1 MIQML
6 PPEVADAIAAGEV
19 IERPSSVVKELVE
32 NALDAGARRIS
43 IDVRGAGKT
52 SIRVSD
58 DGAGIPADELVLA
71 FVRHTTSKLIK
82 LSDLAVIESFGFRG
96 EALASIAAVADVEC
110 ASGGATLR
118 IRAGDVGELGTGPL
132 LPGMVIEVRDL
143 FANVPAR
150 LKFLKSDAT
159 EVAAI
164 KDIVSA
170 FALLHP
176 HVRFHLTV
184 DSRAA
189 VSTNGDGDR
198 RRAIAA
204 VFGPPVA
211 GEMLEMIGMP
221 LNPHELEGP
230 ATQAAERA
238 AERLALSSRGPLLR
252 VTGMVSQP
260 RLSRG
265 SRDGMVLAVNGR
277 PISARSL
284 VYALEE
290 CYQGRLERGRHPVA
304 VIDVGIDP
312 ELVDVNVHPAKKE
325 VRFRDE
331 GAVFA
336 ALQRAVRAALDG
348 SDPFRYRPAET
359 GAEASTAIPG
369 PQLTLHESPAV
380 MEQTNGHGA
389 TAVLRPIGQAGPGYL
404 VAEGPHGLVLVDQH
418 AAHERVV
425 YNRLL
430 ERLRTG
436 RGASQPLLIPQAV
449 DVDPALIAAAADHR
463 AELANLGLEYEE
475 FGPRS
480 LRITA
485 VPVELPSGRAT
496 AAIQETLAALAENR
510 GDGAM
515 QKAAAALACHSAVKF
530 GDVLDVAEQRRL
542 LADLE
547 AAEESITCPHGRPT
561 RLLVEWQELTRHFR
575 RNY

>member
-1 MIQML
+1 LSEPIRL
-6 PPEVADAIAAGEV
+6 LAPEVADAIAAGEV
-19 IERPSSVVKELVE
+19 IERPASVVKELVE
-32 NALDAGARRIS
+32 NALDSDARRIN
-43 IDVRGAGKT
+43 IDVRGAGRT

-58 DGAGIPADELVLA
+58 DGSGIPADELAIA
-71 FVRHTTSKLIK
+71 FVRHATSKVSK
-82 LSDLAVIESFGFRG
+82 LSDLNAIFSFGFRG
-96 EALASIAAVADVEC
+96 EALASIAAVSDVEC
-110 ASGGATLR
+110 SSGGATIR
-118 IRAGDVGELGTGPL
+118 IRAGEALEQGPGPL
-132 LPGMVIEVRDL
+132 LPGVTIEVRDL

-164 KDIVSA
+164 KDVVGA

-176 HVRFHLTV
+176 HVRFHLTIDARV
-184 DSRAA
+184 A
-189 VSTNGDGDR
+189 VSTTGDGDR

-204 VFGPPVA
+204 VYGAPVA
-211 GEMLEMIGMP
+211 AEVLELIGMP
-221 LNPHELEGP
+221 L
-230 ATQAAERA
+230 A
-238 AERLALSSRGPLLR
+238 S
-252 VTGMVSQP
+252 GMVSQP

-265 SRDGMVLAVNGR
+265 SRDGIVLAVNGR
-277 PISARSL
+277 PISSRAL

-304 VIDVGIDP
+304 VIDIGIDP

-331 GAVFA
+331 GTVFA
-336 ALQRAVRAALDG
+336 ALQRAVRTALDG
-348 SDPFRYRPAET
+348 SEPFRYRPVESTPMVA
-359 GAEASTAIPG
+359 ASGVT
-369 PQLTLHESPAV
+369 PQLTIHEAAV
-380 MEQTNGHGA
+380 ALA
-389 TAVLRPIGQAGPGYL
+389 TAEPAAARDAEAGVLRPIGQAGPGYL

-418 AAHERVV
+418 AAHERVL

-430 ERLRTG
+430 DRLRSG
-436 RGASQPLLIPQAV
+436 RGMSQPLLIPQAV
-449 DVDPALIAAAADHR
+449 DVEPALIAAAADHR
-463 AELANLGLEYEE
+463 ADLANLGLEYEE

-485 VPVELPSGRAT
+485 VPVDMPAGRAT
-496 AAIQETLAALAENR
+496 AAVQETLAALADSR
-510 GDGAM
+510 GDGALE
-515 QKAAAALACHSAVKF
+515 KAAAALACHSAVRF

-547 AAEESITCPHGRPT
+547 STEESVTCPHGRPT

>member
-1 MIQML
+1 MTGAPIHL
-6 PPEVADAIAAGEV
+6 LAPEVADAIAAGEV
-19 IERPSSVVKELVE
+19 IERPASVVKELVE
-32 NALDAGARRIS
+32 NALDADARRINV
-43 IDVRGAGKT
+43 DVRGAGRT

-58 DGAGIPADELVLA
+58 DGAGIPADELRLA
-71 FVRHTTSKLIK
+71 FVRHATSKLVK
-82 LSDLAVIESFGFRG
+82 LSDLTAIASLGFRG

-110 ASGGATLR
+110 ASAGSTLR
-118 IRAGDVGELGTGPL
+118 IRGGEVVDQGSGPL
-132 LPGMVIEVRDL
+132 LPGVTLEVRDL

-164 KDIVSA
+164 KDLVGA

-176 HVRFHLTV
+176 HVRLHLTV
-184 DSRAA
+184 DGRAA
-189 VSTNGDGDR
+189 VSSSGDGDR

-204 VFGPPVA
+204 VFGAAVA
-211 GEMLEMIGMP
+211 AEMLEIVGMP
-221 LNPHELEGP
+221 L
-230 ATQAAERA
+230 
-238 AERLALSSRGPLLR
+238 

-265 SRDGMVLAVNGR
+265 SRDGIVIAVNGR
-277 PISARSL
+277 PISSRSL

-304 VIDVGIDP
+304 VLDIGIDA
-312 ELVDVNVHPAKKE
+312 ELVDVNVHPAKRE

-331 GAVFA
+331 GTVFS

-348 SDPFRYRPAET
+348 SEPYRYRPVEAAPSVLGTRPPSELKLHEAPTALTAAET
-359 GAEASTAIPG
+359 LDGRTEVAG
-369 PQLTLHESPAV
+369 L
-380 MEQTNGHGA
+380 
-389 TAVLRPIGQAGPGYL
+389 LRPIGQVGPGYL

-418 AAHERVV
+418 AAHERVL

-449 DVDPALIAAAADHR
+449 DVEPAMIAAAADHR
-463 AELANLGLEYEE
+463 ADLAKLGLEFEE

-485 VPVELPSGRAT
+485 VPVEMPAGRAT
-496 AAIQETLAALAENR
+496 AAIQETLAALAESR
-510 GDGAM
+510 GDGALE
-515 QKAAAALACHSAVKF
+515 KAAAALACHSAVKF
-530 GDVLDVAEQRRL
+530 GDVLDPSEQRRL

-547 AAEESITCPHGRPT
+547 TTEESVTCPHGRPT

>member
-1 MIQML
+1 MSGSIRL
-6 PPEVADAIAAGEV
+6 LAPEVADAIAAGEV
-19 IERPSSVVKELVE
+19 IERPASVVKELVE
-32 NALDAGARRIS
+32 NGLDAGARRIS
-43 IDVRGAGKT
+43 VDVRGAGKT

-58 DGAGIPADELVLA
+58 DGSGIPAEELSMA
-71 FVRHTTSKLIK
+71 FMRHATSKLSSIG
-82 LSDLAVIESFGFRG
+82 DLAAMQSFGFRG

-110 ASGGATLR
+110 ASGGARLR
-118 IRAGDVGELGTGPL
+118 ARAGEIVEQGAGPL
-132 LPGMVIEVRDL
+132 LPGVAIEVRDL
-143 FANVPAR
+143 FSNVPAR

-164 KDIVSA
+164 KDVVSA
-170 FALLHP
+170 FALIHP
-176 HVRFHLTV
+176 QIRFHLTIDHRV
-184 DSRAA
+184 A
-189 VSTNGDGDR
+189 VSSAGDADR
-198 RRAIAA
+198 RRTIGALYGPAVAA
-204 VFGPPVA
+204 
-211 GEMLEMIGMP
+211 EMLEMVGLP
-221 LNPHELEGP
+221 L
-230 ATQAAERA
+230 
-238 AERLALSSRGPLLR
+238 

-265 SRDGMVLAVNGR
+265 NRDGIVLAVNGR

-304 VIDVGIDP
+304 VIDVEIDP
-312 ELVDVNVHPAKKE
+312 ELVDVNVHPAKRE

-348 SDPFRYRPAET
+348 SEPFRYRPIEGVPAAYGET
-359 GAEASTAIPG
+359 SSS
-369 PQLTLHESPAV
+369 QLTLHEAPVSVAQR
-380 MEQTNGHGA
+380 ETNGQA
-389 TAVLRPIGQAGPGYL
+389 SVAAVLRPIGQAGPGYL
-404 VAEGPHGLVLVDQH
+404 VAEGPAGLVLVDQH
-418 AAHERVV
+418 AAHERVL

-436 RGASQPLLIPQAV
+436 RGGSQPLLIPQAV
-449 DVDPALIAAAADHR
+449 DVDPSLIAAAADHR

-485 VPVELPSGRAT
+485 VPLEMPSSRAT
-496 AAIQETLAALAENR
+496 AAIQETLAALAEHR
-510 GDGAM
+510 GDGAIE
-515 QKAAAALACHSAVKF
+515 KAAVALACHSAVRF
-530 GDVLDVAEQRRL
+530 GDVLDIAEQRRL

-547 AAEESITCPHGRPT
+547 SAEQSITCPHGRPT

>member
-6 PPEVADAIAAGEV
+6 APEVADAIAAGEV
-19 IERPSSVVKELVE
+19 IERPASVVKELVE

-58 DGAGIPADELVLA
+58 DGGGIPAEELVLA
-71 FVRHTTSKLIK
+71 FVRHTTSKLTRLAD
-82 LSDLAVIESFGFRG
+82 LSVIESFGFRG

-110 ASGGATLR
+110 SSGGARLR
-118 IRAGDVGELGTGPL
+118 VRAGEIVEQGSGPL
-132 LPGMVIEVRDL
+132 LPGVVIEVRDL
-143 FANVPAR
+143 FSNVPAR
-150 LKFLKSDAT
+150 LKFLRSDAT
-159 EVAAI
+159 EVATI
-164 KDIVSA
+164 KDVVSA
-170 FALLHP
+170 FAVLHP
-176 HVRFHLTV
+176 HVRFHLTI

-189 VSTNGDGDR
+189 LSSNGDGDQ

-204 VFGPPVA
+204 VYGPPVA
-211 GEMLEMIGMP
+211 AEMLEMTGMP
-221 LNPHELEGP
+221 L
-230 ATQAAERA
+230 
-238 AERLALSSRGPLLR
+238 

-265 SRDGMVLAVNGR
+265 SRDGMMLAVNGR

-290 CYQGRLERGRHPVA
+290 CYQGRLERGRHPIA
-304 VIDVGIDP
+304 VIDIGIDP
-312 ELVDVNVHPAKKE
+312 KLVDVNVHPAKKG

-331 GAVFA
+331 GAIFA

-359 GAEASTAIPG
+359 GSEVVTSVTASP
-369 PQLTLHESPAV
+369 LTLHEAPA
-380 MEQTNGHGA
+380 MLAASETNGHAANGL
-389 TAVLRPIGQAGPGYL
+389 LRPIGQAGPGYL

-418 AAHERVV
+418 AAHERVL

-449 DVDPALIAAAADHR
+449 DVEPALIAAAADR
-463 AELANLGLEYEE
+463 RTELANLGLEYEE

-510 GDGAM
+510 GDGAI

-530 GDVLDVAEQRRL
+530 GDVLDIAEQRRL
-542 LADLE
+542 LSDLE

>member
-1 MIQML
+1 MIARIQL
-6 PPEVADAIAAGEV
+6 LTPEIADAIAAGEV
-19 IERPSSVVKELVE
+19 IERPASVVKELIE
-32 NALDAGARRIS
+32 NSLDAGARRVN
-43 IDVRGAGKT
+43 IDVRGAGKS

-58 DGAGIPADELVLA
+58 DGSGIPADQLSLA
-71 FVRHTTSKLIK
+71 FLRHATSKVTT
-82 LSDLAVIESFGFRG
+82 LSDLAGIGTFGFRG
-96 EALASIAAVADVEC
+96 EALASIGAVADVEC
-110 ASGGATLR
+110 SSGGATIR
-118 IRAGDVGELGTGPL
+118 VRAGGVMEQRSGPP
-132 LPGMVIEVRDL
+132 LPGLVLEVRDL
-143 FANVPAR
+143 FGNVPAR

-170 FALLHP
+170 FAMLHP
-176 HVRFHLTV
+176 HVRFHLAV

-189 VSTNGDGDR
+189 VSTTGDGER

-204 VFGPPVA
+204 VYGAQVA
-211 GEMLEMIGMP
+211 HEILELDG
-221 LNPHELEGP
+221 
-230 ATQAAERA
+230 A
-238 AERLALSSRGPLLR
+238 SRIAGA
-252 VTGMVSQP
+252 VSQP

-265 SRDGMVLAVNGR
+265 SRDGIVLAVNGR
-277 PISARSL
+277 PISARAL

-290 CYQGRLERGRHPVA
+290 CYLGRLERGRHPVA

-336 ALQRAVRAALDG
+336 ALQRSVRAALDG
-348 SDPFRYRPAET
+348 SEPFRYRPLT
-359 GAEASTAIPG
+359 TAPLDPG
-369 PQLTLHESPAV
+369 TRITPQLTLHEAATRLATMEPAIQEAV
-380 MEQTNGHGA
+380 AQ
-389 TAVLRPIGQAGPGYL
+389 AVLRPIGQAGPGYL

-418 AAHERVV
+418 AAHERVL

-430 ERLRTG
+430 ERLRSG
-436 RGASQPLLIPQAV
+436 RGMSQPLLIPQAV
-449 DVDPALIAAAADHR
+449 DVEPALVAAAANHR
-463 AELANLGLEYEE
+463 AELAGLGLEYEE

-485 VPVELPSGRAT
+485 VPVEMPAGRAT
-496 AAIQETLAALAENR
+496 AAVQETLAALAEAR
-510 GDGAM
+510 GDGALE
-515 QKAAAALACHSAVKF
+515 KAAAALACHSAVRF
-530 GDVLDVAEQRRL
+530 GDVLDIAEQRRL

-547 AAEESITCPHGRPT
+547 VADESVTCPHGRPT

>member
-1 MIQML
+1 MIRLL

-19 IERPSSVVKELVE
+19 IERPASVVKELVE
-32 NALDAGARRIS
+32 NALDAGARRIN

-58 DGAGIPADELVLA
+58 DGAGIPADELAIA
-71 FVRHTTSKLIK
+71 FIRHTTSKLGSIA
-82 LSDLAVIESFGFRG
+82 DLAVIASFGFRG
-96 EALASIAAVADVEC
+96 EALASIAAVAEVE
-110 ASGGATLR
+110 ASSSGAALR
-118 IRAGDVGELGTGPL
+118 IRAGEVVEQGGGPL
-132 LPGMVIEVRDL
+132 LPGVAIEVRDL
-143 FANVPAR
+143 FANIPAR

-164 KDIVSA
+164 KDVVSA

-176 HVRFHLTV
+176 HVRFHLTI

-189 VSTNGDGDR
+189 VTTAGDGDR
-198 RRAIAA
+198 RRAVAS
-204 VFGPPVA
+204 VYGQPVA
-211 GEMLEMIGMP
+211 QEMLEIVGVP
-221 LNPHELEGP
+221 L
-230 ATQAAERA
+230 
-238 AERLALSSRGPLLR
+238 
-252 VTGMVSQP
+252 VTGLVSQP

-277 PISARSL
+277 PITARSL

-304 VIDVGIDP
+304 VIDIGIDP

-331 GAVFA
+331 GAVFT
-336 ALQRAVRAALDG
+336 ALQRAVRSALDG
-348 SDPFRYRPAET
+348 SDPFRYRPVE
-359 GAEASTAIPG
+359 STPEVSSAVIAG
-369 PQLTLHESPAV
+369 PLLTLQDAQAAV
-380 MEQTNGHGA
+380 AAAETNGHAA
-389 TAVLRPIGQAGPGYL
+389 TSVLRPIGQAGPGYL
-404 VAEGPHGLVLVDQH
+404 VAEGPHGLVLIDQH
-418 AAHERVV
+418 AAHERIL

-436 RGASQPLLIPQAV
+436 RGTSQPLLIPQAV
-449 DVDPALIAAAADHR
+449 DVEPALMAATADHR
-463 AELANLGLEYEE
+463 EELANLGLEYEE

-480 LRITA
+480 IRITA

-510 GDGAM
+510 GEGAIA
-515 QKAAAALACHSAVKF
+515 KAAAALACHSAVRF
-530 GDVLDVAEQRRL
+530 GDVLDVAEQRHL

-547 AAEESITCPHGRPT
+547 NAEESITCPHGRPT

>member
-1 MIQML
+1 MILML
-6 PPEVADAIAAGEV
+6 APEVADAIAAGEV
-19 IERPSSVVKELVE
+19 IERPASVVKELVE
-32 NALDAGARRIS
+32 NALDAGARRVT

-52 SIRVSD
+52 SIRASD
-58 DGAGIPADELVLA
+58 DGTGIPADELQLA
-71 FVRHTTSKLIK
+71 FLRHTTSKLTSIA
-82 LSDLAVIESFGFRG
+82 DLAAIQSFGFRG

-110 ASGGATLR
+110 ASGGAKLR
-118 IRAGDVGELGTGPL
+118 IRAGEIIDQGGAPL
-132 LPGMVIEVRDL
+132 LPGVVIEVRDL

-164 KDIVSA
+164 KEVVSA

-176 HVRFHLTV
+176 HVRFHLTI

-189 VSTNGDGDR
+189 LSSSGDGDR
-198 RRAIAA
+198 RRAIGAVYGQAVAA
-204 VFGPPVA
+204 
-211 GEMLEMIGMP
+211 EMLELIGMP
-221 LNPHELEGP
+221 IVSG
-230 ATQAAERA
+230 
-238 AERLALSSRGPLLR
+238 
-252 VTGMVSQP
+252 VVSQP

-348 SDPFRYRPAET
+348 SDPFRYRPIDNASPV
-359 GAEASTAIPG
+359 EAVIAG
-369 PQLTLHESPAV
+369 PQLTMHDAGVAIAPAPD
-380 MEQTNGHGA
+380 TNGHA
-389 TAVLRPIGQAGPGYL
+389 TNAVLRPVGQAGPGYL

-418 AAHERVV
+418 AAHERVL

-436 RGASQPLLIPQAV
+436 SGASQPLLIPQAV
-449 DVDPALIAAAADHR
+449 DVEPALMAAASDHR
-463 AELANLGLEYEE
+463 HELANLGLEYEE

-480 LRITA
+480 LRITS
-485 VPVELPSGRAT
+485 VPTELPSGRAT

-510 GDGAM
+510 GDGAIEE
-515 QKAAAALACHSAVKF
+515 AAAALACHSAVRF
-530 GDVLDVAEQRRL
+530 GDVLDIAEQRRL
-542 LADLE
+542 LSDLE
-547 AAEESITCPHGRPT
+547 AAEESVTCPHGRPT

>member
-1 MIQML
+1 MSQSIHL
-6 PPEVADAIAAGEV
+6 LAPEIADAIAAGEV
-19 IERPSSVVKELVE
+19 IERPASVVKELVE
-32 NALDAGARRIS
+32 NALDAEARRIN
-43 IDVRGAGKT
+43 IDVRGSGKT

-58 DGAGIPADELVLA
+58 DGAGIAADELALA
-71 FVRHTTSKLIK
+71 FVRHTTSKVAK
-82 LSDLAVIESFGFRG
+82 LSDLNGIVSFGFRG
-96 EALASIAAVADVEC
+96 EALASIAAVSDVEC
-110 ASGGATLR
+110 GSGGAAIR
-118 IRAGDVGELGTGPL
+118 VRAGELIESGSGPL
-132 LPGMVIEVRDL
+132 LPGVTVEVRDL

-164 KDIVSA
+164 KDVVSA

-176 HVRFHLTV
+176 HVRFHLTI

-198 RRAIAA
+198 RRAISA
-204 VFGPPVA
+204 VFGAAVA
-211 GEMLEMIGMP
+211 AEVLELVGMP
-221 LNPHELEGP
+221 LVAG
-230 ATQAAERA
+230 A
-238 AERLALSSRGPLLR
+238 
-252 VTGMVSQP
+252 VSQP

-265 SRDGMVLAVNGR
+265 SRDGIVLAVNGR
-277 PISARSL
+277 PINARAL

-304 VIDVGIDP
+304 VIDIGIDP

-331 GAVFA
+331 GAVFG

-348 SDPFRYRPAET
+348 SEPFRYRPVESGPPLAT
-359 GAEASTAIPG
+359 GPST
-369 PQLTLHESPAV
+369 PQLTIHQAASALLTAEPAV
-380 MEQTNGHGA
+380 SQNVGP
-389 TAVLRPIGQAGPGYL
+389 AVLRPIGQVGPGYL

-418 AAHERVV
+418 AAHERVL

-430 ERLRTG
+430 ERLRSG
-436 RGASQPLLIPQAV
+436 RGMSQPLLIPQAV
-449 DVDPALIAAAADHR
+449 DVEPALIAAAADHR
-463 AELANLGLEYEE
+463 SDLANLGLEYEE

-485 VPVELPSGRAT
+485 VPVEMPAGRAT
-496 AAIQETLAALAENR
+496 AAVQETLAALAENR
-510 GDGAM
+510 GDGALE
-515 QKAAAALACHSAVKF
+515 KAAAALACHSAVRF

-547 AAEESITCPHGRPT
+547 STEESVTCPHGRPT

>member
-1 MIQML
+1 VTTKIAVL
-6 PPEVADAIAAGEV
+6 APRVADQIAAGEV
-19 IERPSSVVKELVE
+19 VERPASVVKELVE

-43 IDVRGAGKT
+43 IDARGAGKT

-58 DGAGIPADELVLA
+58 DGAGIPADELAVA
-71 FVRHTTSKLIK
+71 FLRHTTSKLTK
-82 LSDLAVIESFGFRG
+82 LADLITIQSFGFRG
-96 EALASIAAVADVEC
+96 EALASIAAVADVESSS
-110 ASGGATLR
+110 AGARLR
-118 IRAGDVGELGTGPL
+118 IRAGELLEQGVGPV
-132 LPGMVIEVRDL
+132 LPGVVVEVRDL

-164 KDIVSA
+164 KEVVSA

-176 HVRFHLTV
+176 HVRFHLTI

-189 VSTNGDGDR
+189 VSSSGDGDR

-204 VFGPPVA
+204 VYGPPVA
-211 GEMLEMIGMP
+211 AEMLEMVGMP
-221 LNPHELEGP
+221 LV
-230 ATQAAERA
+230 A
-238 AERLALSSRGPLLR
+238 
-252 VTGMVSQP
+252 GMVSQP

-277 PISARSL
+277 PVSARSL

-290 CYQGRLERGRHPVA
+290 CYQGRLERGRHPLA
-304 VIDVGIDP
+304 VIDIGIDP

-348 SDPFRYRPAET
+348 SDPYRYRPSET
-359 GAEASTAIPG
+359 QGVASTFMAG
-369 PQLTLHESPAV
+369 PQLALHEASAAV
-380 MEQTNGHGA
+380 AAPETNGHA
-389 TAVLRPIGQAGPGYL
+389 TNAVLRPIGQAGPGYL

-418 AAHERVV
+418 AAHERIL

-449 DVDPALIAAAADHR
+449 DVEPALIAAATDHR

-485 VPVELPSGRAT
+485 VPTELPSGRAT

-510 GDGAM
+510 GDGAIE
-515 QKAAAALACHSAVKF
+515 KAAAALACHSAVRF
-530 GDVLDVAEQRRL
+530 GDTLDVAEQRRL

>member
-1 MIQML
+1 MTTPIHVL

-19 IERPSSVVKELVE
+19 IERPASVVKELVE
-32 NALDAGARRIS
+32 NAIDAEARRIS
-43 IDVRGAGKT
+43 IDVRGAGRT

-58 DGAGIPADELVLA
+58 DGEGIPGDELPLA
-71 FVRHTTSKLIK
+71 FVRHATSKVTVLG
-82 LSDLAVIESFGFRG
+82 DLDAITSLGFRG
-96 EALASIAAVADVEC
+96 EALASIAAVSEVEC
-110 ASGGATLR
+110 SSAGAR
-118 IRAGDVGELGTGPL
+118 IHIRAGEVIDHGAGPL
-132 LPGMVIEVRDL
+132 LTGLTVEVRDL
-143 FANVPAR
+143 FAKVPAR

-164 KDIVSA
+164 KDVVSA

-176 HVRFHLTV
+176 HVRFHLTI

-189 VSTNGDGDR
+189 VSSNGDGDR

-204 VFGPPVA
+204 VYGPPVA
-211 GEMLEMIGMP
+211 AEMLEMIGMP
-221 LNPHELEGP
+221 LVAGL
-230 ATQAAERA
+230 
-238 AERLALSSRGPLLR
+238 
-252 VTGMVSQP
+252 VSQP

-290 CYQGRLERGRHPVA
+290 CYQGRLERGRHPIA

-336 ALQRAVRAALDG
+336 ALQRAVRSALDG
-348 SDPFRYRPAET
+348 SDPFRYRPTEGPPAVT
-359 GAEASTAIPG
+359 VSG
-369 PQLTLHESPAV
+369 PQLTLHDGPWTAAAV
-380 MEQTNGHGA
+380 ETNGHA
-389 TAVLRPIGQAGPGYL
+389 PAAVLRPIGQAGPGYL

-418 AAHERVV
+418 AAHERVL

-430 ERLRTG
+430 ERLRSG

-449 DVDPALIAAAADHR
+449 DLEPALIAAAAEHR
-463 AELANLGLEYEE
+463 ADLANLGLEYEE

-485 VPVELPSGRAT
+485 VPIELPAGRAT
-496 AAIQETLAALAENR
+496 AAIQETLGALAESR
-510 GDGAM
+510 GDGAIEN
-515 QKAAAALACHSAVKF
+515 AAAALACHSAVRF

>member
-1 MIQML
+1 MSESIRL
-6 PPEVADAIAAGEV
+6 LAPEVADAIAAGEV
-19 IERPSSVVKELVE
+19 IERPASVVKELLE
-32 NALDAGARRIS
+32 NALDSDARRVN
-43 IDVRGAGKT
+43 IDVRGAGRT

-58 DGAGIPADELVLA
+58 DGAGIPADELAIA
-71 FVRHTTSKLIK
+71 FVRHATSKVSK
-82 LSDLAVIESFGFRG
+82 LSDLNAIVSFGFRG
-96 EALASIAAVADVEC
+96 EALASIAAVSDVEC
-110 ASGGATLR
+110 SSGGATIR
-118 IRAGDVGELGTGPL
+118 IRAGEAVEQGPGPL
-132 LPGMVIEVRDL
+132 LPGVTLEVRDL

-164 KDIVSA
+164 KDVVGA

-176 HVRFHLTV
+176 HVRFHLAIDARV
-184 DSRAA
+184 A
-189 VSTNGDGDR
+189 VSTTGDGDR

-204 VFGPPVA
+204 VFGAPVA
-211 GEMLEMIGMP
+211 AEVLEMVGMP
-221 LNPHELEGP
+221 L
-230 ATQAAERA
+230 A
-238 AERLALSSRGPLLR
+238 S
-252 VTGMVSQP
+252 GMVSQP

-265 SRDGMVLAVNGR
+265 SRDGIVLAVNGR
-277 PISARSL
+277 PISSRAL

-304 VIDVGIDP
+304 VIDIGIDP

-331 GAVFA
+331 GTVFA
-336 ALQRAVRAALDG
+336 ALQRAVRTALDG
-348 SDPFRYRPAET
+348 SEPFRYRPVE
-359 GAEASTAIPG
+359 STAPVSSLDG
-369 PQLTLHESPAV
+369 TPQLRIHEAAIALATAEPASG
-380 MEQTNGHGA
+380 TDA
-389 TAVLRPIGQAGPGYL
+389 APAVLRPIGQAGPGYL

-418 AAHERVV
+418 AAHERVL

-430 ERLRTG
+430 ERLRSG
-436 RGASQPLLIPQAV
+436 RGMSQPLLIPQAV
-449 DVDPALIAAAADHR
+449 DVEPSLIAAAADHR
-463 AELANLGLEYEE
+463 ADLANLGLEYEE

-485 VPVELPSGRAT
+485 VPVEMPAGRAT
-496 AAIQETLAALAENR
+496 AAVQETLAALAESR
-510 GDGAM
+510 GDGSLE
-515 QKAAAALACHSAVKF
+515 KAAAALACHSAVRF

-547 AAEESITCPHGRPT
+547 STEDSVTCPHGRPT

>member
-1 MIQML
+1 MTAPIKL
-6 PPEVADAIAAGEV
+6 LTPEIADAIAAGEV
-19 IERPSSVVKELVE
+19 IERPASVVKELIE
-32 NALDAGARRIS
+32 NALDAGARRIN

-58 DGAGIPADELVLA
+58 DGSGIPPDQLSLA
-71 FVRHTTSKLIK
+71 FLRHATSKVTR
-82 LSDLAVIESFGFRG
+82 LSDLDAIGTFGFRG
-96 EALASIAAVADVEC
+96 EALASIGAVADVEC
-110 ASGGATLR
+110 SSGGAMIH
-118 IRAGDVGELGTGPL
+118 IRAGEVVDRGSGPL
-132 LPGMVIEVRDL
+132 LPGLVLEVRDL
-143 FANVPAR
+143 FINMPAR

-176 HVRFHLTV
+176 GVRFHLTV

-189 VSTNGDGDR
+189 VSTSGDGDL
-198 RRAIAA
+198 RRAIASVYGA
-204 VFGPPVA
+204 PVA
-211 GEMLEMIGMP
+211 AEVLELVGMP
-221 LNPHELEGP
+221 M
-230 ATQAAERA
+230 
-238 AERLALSSRGPLLR
+238 
-252 VTGMVSQP
+252 VTGAVSQP

-265 SRDGMVLAVNGR
+265 SRDGIVMAVNGR

-312 ELVDVNVHPAKKE
+312 QLVDVNVHPAKRE

-348 SDPFRYRPAET
+348 SEPYRYHPV
-359 GAEASTAIPG
+359 ASTMVDTG
-369 PQLTLHESPAV
+369 MRVTPQLTIHEAATRLAT
-380 MEQTNGHGA
+380 MEPSVTQAIGPG
-389 TAVLRPIGQAGPGYL
+389 VLRPIGQAGPGYL

-418 AAHERVV
+418 AAHERVLF
-425 YNRLL
+425 NRLL
-430 ERLRTG
+430 ERLRAG

-449 DVDPALIAAAADHR
+449 DVEPALIAAAADHR
-463 AELANLGLEYEE
+463 AELAGLGLEYEE

-485 VPVELPSGRAT
+485 VPMEMPAGRAT
-496 AAIQETLAALAENR
+496 AAVQETLAALAESR
-510 GDGAM
+510 GDGALE
-515 QKAAAALACHSAVKF
+515 KAAAALACHSAVRF

-547 AAEESITCPHGRPT
+547 AAAESVTCPHGRPT